1 MGASEEIYLK
11 EMEHERFMFEL
22 AIVQRMKRAGLLADA
37 DYVASSFG
45 LTTKDIETTK
55 EIANEPV

>member
-37 DYVASSFG
+37 DYVMHSFG
-45 LTTKDIETTK
+45 LTTDKVDENV
-55 EIANEPV
+55 ELG